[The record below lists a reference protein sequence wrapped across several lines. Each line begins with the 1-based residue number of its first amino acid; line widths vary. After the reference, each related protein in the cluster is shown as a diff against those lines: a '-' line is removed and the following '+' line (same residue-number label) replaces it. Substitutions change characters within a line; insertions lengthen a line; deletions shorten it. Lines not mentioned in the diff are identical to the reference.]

1 MQNIPQYY
9 TVEHSENMEG
19 RLSNKMAALNGPNFG
34 SLLFFRLD
42 LYSLRNQT
50 DLHEQNKRASVN
62 SLNPG
67 VTIDC
72 AV

>member
-1 MQNIPQYY
+1 MTFKLRSGVKGHEGYNISLICHFTKLGHPDVQNIPQYY

-42 LYSLRNQT
+42 L
-50 DLHEQNKRASVN
+50 
-62 SLNPG
+62 
-67 VTIDC
+67 
-72 AV
+72 

>member
-42 LYSLRNQT
+42 R
-50 DLHEQNKRASVN
+50 
-62 SLNPG
+62 
-67 VTIDC
+67 
-72 AV
+72 